1 MINQVNKDSN
11 RRQLYKTQELKRTGF
26 KLIINS
32 LSLSPLTRL
41 ESTQKLH
48 NLARSGSITRVRNRC
63 VLTGR
68 GRGVYRI
75 PRLSRIT
82 FRELASRGVLPGV
95 SKDSW

>member
-1 MINQVNKDSN
+1 MINQVNKDSK
-11 RRQLYKTQELKRTGF
+11 RRRLYKTQELKRTGF

-48 NLARSGSITRVRNRC
+48 NLPRSGSITRVRNRC

-75 PRLSRIT
+75 LRLSRIT
-82 FRELASRGVLPGV
+82 FRELASRGLLPGI